1 MTTHSTSNSSK
12 YSTLFKNLLAAIV
25 LIVLSV
31 GATLWV
37 YRHWFAPTPPKIDVI
52 TTQGILKQI
61 QQLNRLET
69 VAYHVA
75 TVVTSRKE
83 GTWNKLWQDQQKG
96 LFVASGRVI
105 AGLDLSKLT
114 AQQVQVSADGKMIH
128 IQLPAVEI
136 FSTNLDKIELYDIQ
150 TGLFG
155 LVDVDPQILSNAQ
168 QGARQQIYSTACQG
182 GVLKTANLNAQKQI
196 QTLFALTKA
205 QVTVSNAA
213 VPTCP
218 HQLPS

>member
-1 MTTHSTSNSSK
+1 MTTDSTSNSSTN
-12 YSTLFKNLLAAIV
+12 STLFKNILAVLV
-25 LIVLSV
+25 LIVLSM

-37 YRHWFAPTPPKIDVI
+37 YRHWFAPATPKVEVM
-52 TTQGILKQI
+52 TTQGVLKQI

-83 GTWNKLWQDQQKG
+83 GSWNKLWQDQQKG
-96 LFVASGRVI
+96 LFVVSGRVI

-114 AQQVQVSADGKMIH
+114 AQQVQVSADGKTIH

-155 LVDVDPQILSNAQ
+155 LVDVDPQIFSSAQ
-168 QGARQQIYSTACQG
+168 AAARQQIYSTACQG
-182 GVLKTANLNAQKQI
+182 GVLKTANLNAQKHI
-196 QTLFALTKA
+196 QTLFALTQA
-205 QVTVSNAA
+205 QVTVSVA
-213 VPTCP
+213 P
-218 HQLPS
+218 LPSCPQ